1 MTVHTLYKQ
10 MVSQPCEFVCLK
22 GQNVYVKGQSKST
35 VWCQKEFTQT
45 NHTIFCNVM
54 YAYVCKICEE
64 K

>member
-1 MTVHTLYKQ
+1 MF
-10 MVSQPCEFVCLK
+10 MLK
-22 GQNVYVKGQSKST
+22 GKASQRFGAMH
-35 VWCQKEFTQT
+35 QKEFTQT